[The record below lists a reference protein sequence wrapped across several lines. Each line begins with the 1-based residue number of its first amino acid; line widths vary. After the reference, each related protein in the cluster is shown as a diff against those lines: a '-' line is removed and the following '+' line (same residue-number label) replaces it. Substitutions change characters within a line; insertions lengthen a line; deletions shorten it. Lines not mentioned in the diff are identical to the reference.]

1 MAATATRHQHRHFKT
16 LILLVIAM
24 TVGTFF
30 LFWVDRLTPLTAR
43 TATPWREIAIRSAGV
58 SGDWGFYHIRID
70 ESGDLYET
78 NAWQT
83 GPRDPRAGGTIHVVL
98 TRQDPRRTAP
108 HAQAAALARV
118 LEQLRG
124 KYRIPQRHVRVV
136 GPSDA
141 VTAVGPG
148 RPRQSG

>member
-1 MAATATRHQHRHFKT
+1 MAADAARHQNRHFKT

-58 SGDWGFYHIRID
+58 SGGWGFYHIRID
-70 ESGDLYET
+70 EAGDLYET

-83 GPRDPRAGGTIHVVL
+83 GPRDPRANGTIHVVL
-98 TRQDPRRTAP
+98 TRRDPRRTAP
-108 HAQAAALARV
+108 HAQAVALARV

-124 KYRIPQRHVRVV
+124 KYRIPQRQVRVV
-136 GPSDA
+136 GQGDA
-141 VTAVGPG
+141 VTAAGP
-148 RPRQSG
+148 RRHRRSG